1 MKSQPTRRE
10 FLALGGRA
18 AGVSV
23 LAMNLPLILATG
35 RAAAEAADAGL
46 AFEHLSPAEAQVL
59 SAIADQVFPPDEQ
72 PGASD
77 LGAVYFMDGALGGFM
92 AGALPMIQAGCTEL
106 DEASMQAAG
115 VGFMEL
121 GFEQQTAL
129 LELREDTAFF
139 GTAHFLT
146 LAGIFSSPA
155 YGGNRDRLGWAML
168 GFEPRHAWQ
177 PPFGY
182 YDRPDHTEADHDAG

>member
-1 MKSQPTRRE
+1 MKSQSTRRE

-18 AGVSV
+18 AGVSA
-23 LAMNLPLILATG
+23 LALNLPLILATG
-35 RAAAEAADAGL
+35 RAAAEAADAGA
-46 AFEHLSPAEAQVL
+46 AFEHLSPAEARVL
-59 SAIADQVFPPDEQ
+59 AAIADQVFPPDEQ

-92 AGALPMIQAGCTEL
+92 GGALPMIQAGCSGL
-106 DEASMQAAG
+106 NEASMQSAG
-115 VGFMEL
+115 VGFADL

-129 LELREDTAFF
+129 LEQREDSAFF

-146 LAGIFSSPA
+146 LAGIFSAPA
-155 YGGNRDRLGWAML
+155 YGGNRDRLGWTML

-177 PPFGY
+177 PPFGD
-182 YDRPDHTEADHDAG
+182 YDARDHAEADHEPD